1 MLTFPQS
8 EVEEFLRTYEIGLF
22 SVSPDESRI
31 AISTNLSGL
40 YDVWMLDIPSTYPFP
55 ITNVGQKPER
65 LMFDPLGRHLMVS
78 FDDNGNENPQI
89 YAVDL
94 NGGKLVPIVQTSG
107 RKFHLQAISMDGERI
122 YYASDCTNK
131 KFMNSYKKDLV
142 TGEEQTI
149 LIGNEALTFITNVAP
164 DESSFTYN
172 SALSNMYMAGF
183 VQKGKKSYSL
193 TPNSSIPHRVRSP
206 QYFDTDTIYFW
217 TDYEKEYAYVAKFN
231 LISKEFAEVFIAEGE
246 EVKDIRI
253 DQANGLLYAFTSSGV
268 EDQLYQINLE
278 SMISVNIPM
287 PISVVQNI
295 QLMPSGNLYVSGV
308 SETMPSNLFKRDFK
322 NEEWIQL
329 TQNRVMGVSPDQ
341 LTKAQKIVYSSFDKL
356 EIEALLFEPQKEV
369 ANGFTIIWP
378 HGGPHSAERKRYR
391 GLFQYL
397 CYRGYKIFTPNFR
410 GSTGYGS
417 VFAKLAE
424 QDWGHGPRLDMIEGI
439 KWLIDHEKADQDKLF
454 LMGGSFGGYMSLLLH
469 GRHPELFKAI
479 VDMYGESDLISFLE
493 TVPDS
498 WKPLMKRR
506 LGDPITDKKRLI
518 QDSPITYVDEMTKP
532 MLVIQGANDTRV
544 VRSQSDKIVEA
555 LRKRGRPVEYLLLED
570 EGHGFSKKENEVY
583 VYKSISD
590 FFDKY
595 KD

>member
-22 SVSPDESRI
+22 SVSTDESRI

-78 FDDNGNENPQI
+78 FDDNGDENPQI

-107 RKFHLQAISMDGERI
+107 KKFHLQAISMDGERI
-122 YYASDCTNK
+122 YYASDCTNT

-172 SALSNMYMAGF
+172 SALSNTYMAGF
-183 VQKGKKSYSL
+183 VLKGKDTYSL

-206 QYFDTDTIYFW
+206 HYFDTDTIYFW
-217 TDYEKEYAYVAKFN
+217 TDYKKEYAYVAKFN
-231 LISKEFAEVFIAEGE
+231 LISKEFTEVFVADGE
-246 EVKDIRI
+246 EVKDICI

-369 ANGFTIIWP
+369 ANGFTII
-378 HGGPHSAERKRYR
+378 
-391 GLFQYL
+391 
-397 CYRGYKIFTPNFR
+397 
-410 GSTGYGS
+410 
-417 VFAKLAE
+417 
-424 QDWGHGPRLDMIEGI
+424 
-439 KWLIDHEKADQDKLF
+439 
-454 LMGGSFGGYMSLLLH
+454 
-469 GRHPELFKAI
+469 
-479 VDMYGESDLISFLE
+479 
-493 TVPDS
+493 
-498 WKPLMKRR
+498 
-506 LGDPITDKKRLI
+506 
-518 QDSPITYVDEMTKP
+518 
-532 MLVIQGANDTRV
+532 
-544 VRSQSDKIVEA
+544 
-555 LRKRGRPVEYLLLED
+555 
-570 EGHGFSKKENEVY
+570 
-583 VYKSISD
+583 
-590 FFDKY
+590 
-595 KD
+595 